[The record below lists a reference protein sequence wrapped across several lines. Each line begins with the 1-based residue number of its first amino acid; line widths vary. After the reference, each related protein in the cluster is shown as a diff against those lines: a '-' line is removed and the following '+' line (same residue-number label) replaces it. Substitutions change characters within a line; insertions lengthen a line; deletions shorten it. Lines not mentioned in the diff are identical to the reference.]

1 MPERLSRKVSKKA
14 KPKNDAIM
22 TGILVTKYKMDQIT
36 VEDLVL
42 MVKDLSKPE
51 KASAAK
57 KVLVGIKG
65 AGELKER
72 TALISKSNKELPEEI
87 A

>member
-1 MPERLSRKVSKKA
+1 MSKKA
-14 KPKNDAIM
+14 RPKNDAIM
-22 TGILVTKYKMDQIT
+22 TGILVTKYKMGQIT
-36 VEDLVL
+36 VEDLEL

-57 KVLVGIKG
+57 KVLAGIKG

-72 TALISKSNKELPEEI
+72 TELMRTDLVPKFDQELPEEI